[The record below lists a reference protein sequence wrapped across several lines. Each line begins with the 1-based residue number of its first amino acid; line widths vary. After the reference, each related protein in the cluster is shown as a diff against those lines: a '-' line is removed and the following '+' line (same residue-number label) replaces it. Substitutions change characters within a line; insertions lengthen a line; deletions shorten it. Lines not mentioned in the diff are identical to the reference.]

1 MEGLWK
7 MLFLCNTYFRRG
19 STTRAAADGPDHFD
33 LSRKLGTSGEE
44 NTSIKLLKDN
54 LKGMNLNEIKH

>member
-7 MLFLCNTYFRRG
+7 TLFLCNTLFRRG
-19 STTRAAADGPDHFD
+19 STARAAADGQDHFD
-33 LSRKLGTSGEE
+33 LLRKLGTSVEE